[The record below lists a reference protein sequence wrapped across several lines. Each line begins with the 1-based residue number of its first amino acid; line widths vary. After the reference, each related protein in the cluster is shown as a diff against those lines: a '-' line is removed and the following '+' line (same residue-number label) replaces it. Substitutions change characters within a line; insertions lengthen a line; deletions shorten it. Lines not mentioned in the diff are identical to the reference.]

1 VSLRGSKPVLAAK
14 VSPISS
20 EISVASSACAV
31 PSMRTRARVGP
42 MPRRTLSVA
51 CRLRLV
57 RLEDGV
63 VAPAPGLE
71 MPFSV
76 DGSLRAGDRSHV
88 LVVVVEA
95 LRGVGAS

>member
-1 VSLRGSKPVLAAK
+1 
-14 VSPISS
+14 
-20 EISVASSACAV
+20 
-31 PSMRTRARVGP
+31 
-42 MPRRTLSVA
+42 
-51 CRLRLV
+51 
-57 RLEDGV
+57 V